1 MADELTPQPA
11 VRPAS
16 DALAGDAHRDRTV
29 ELLSVACADGRLQL
43 QDFSRRVEA
52 ALAARTLFELARLTS
67 DLVVPLPTNGVAAPR
82 RRSWVVAMMAL
93 TVHRGRWRVAPDTR
107 VVAVMGECVLDLRQA
122 DVESSDSH
130 ILAVAV
136 MGSVRVIVPEGIEVD
151 LDGVALMGT
160 KDLRAGGARPLPGCP
175 RVRVTAAALM
185 GEVQV
190 VVSPAVRPTEEGIT
204 PPDPGEQ
211 GARHLPITETSTAH
225 DSGQGGE
232 QAGDV
237 RPG

>member
-1 MADELTPQPA
+1 MADELTPPPA
-11 VRPAS
+11 GLPAL

-29 ELLSVACADGRLQL
+29 ELLSVACADGRLHL
-43 QDFSRRVEA
+43 QEFSRRVEA
-52 ALAARTLFELARLTS
+52 ALAAQTLPELARLTS
-67 DLVVPLPTNGVAAPR
+67 DLVVPLPTNGVAVAR
-82 RRSWVVAMMAL
+82 RRSWVVAMMAS

-107 VVAVMGECVLDLRQA
+107 VVALMGECVLDLRQA

-151 LDGVALMGT
+151 LDGLALMGT
-160 KDLRAGGARPLPGCP
+160 RDLRAEGARPLPGCP
-175 RVRVTAAALM
+175 RIRVTAAALM
-185 GEVQV
+185 GEIQV

-204 PPDPGEQ
+204 PPAPGERW
-211 GARHLPITETSTAH
+211 ARHPPITGTSITH
-225 DSGQGGE
+225 DSGQGGG
-232 QAGDV
+232 QAGHI